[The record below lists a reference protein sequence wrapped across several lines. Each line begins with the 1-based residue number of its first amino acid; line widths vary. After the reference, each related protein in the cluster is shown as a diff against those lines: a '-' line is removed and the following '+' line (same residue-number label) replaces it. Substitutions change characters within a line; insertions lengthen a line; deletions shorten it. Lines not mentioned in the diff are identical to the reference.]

1 MEDNDSE
8 DSYTR
13 NSEQE
18 IKTQANSSWNHWRV
32 NASCD
37 HLKADVLRM
46 RTLTEKKRT
55 ESLTPVKRQGAII
68 MLVSFELF
76 VFTKWREASKV
87 WQCNLKYKTSSL
99 SLSLHLELLLNLFPH
114 GRWRCCY
121 IFAINI
127 SNSWIE
133 GEWCSLARHW
143 VKSCRPGHSWRTVDG
158 CQLYWDHRQSTRAV
172 TILLCLLHPGPCKEM
187 SGDHTTSLPRDR
199 RGKKVLAHT
208 GVSLKQ
214 SICLFRAWC

>member
-1 MEDNDSE
+1 MGKIIEDNDSE

-18 IKTQANSSWNHWRV
+18 IKTQANSSWKHWRV

-46 RTLTEKKRT
+46 RTITEKKRT

-99 SLSLHLELLLNLFPH
+99 SRSTLSSSSIYFHTADGAVATSLLSTSQTHELK
-114 GRWRCCY
+114 GSDVAWR
-121 IFAINI
+121 
-127 SNSWIE
+127 
-133 GEWCSLARHW
+133 GTEW
-143 VKSCRPGHSWRTVDG
+143 
-158 CQLYWDHRQSTRAV
+158 RAV
-172 TILLCLLHPGPCKEM
+172 ALDTVGGQLMAASSTETTDRVQGPLLSYCAYFIQ
-187 SGDHTTSLPRDR
+187 DHARRWVGITLPHCQGIDVEKR
-199 RGKKVLAHT
+199 
-208 GVSLKQ
+208 
-214 SICLFRAWC
+214 F